1 MLFTNE
7 ATQKPTLKWKMK
19 LMNTPLVYQVN
30 LTEIQGEGDFPC
42 PGCGVVISPEDET
55 EDVYKIISTKVNGQE
70 LEELVI
76 QCNRCKSKIRL
87 VGFNILGI
95 E

>member
-1 MLFTNE
+1 MG
-7 ATQKPTLKWKMK
+7 P
-19 LMNTPLVYQVN
+19 PLVYKVD
-30 LTEIQGEGDFPC
+30 LTELQGEGDFPC

-55 EDVYKIISTKVNGQE
+55 EDVYCIVSTKVNGDA

-87 VGFNILGI
+87 VGFTVSEI
-95 E
+95 

>member
-1 MLFTNE
+1 MKPNR
-7 ATQKPTLKWKMK
+7 KPTLKWKMK
-19 LMNTPLVYQVN
+19 LMNPPLVYQLN
-30 LTEIQGEGDFPC
+30 LAEIQGEGDFPC

-55 EDVYKIISTKVNGQE
+55 EDVYRIIDTKVKGQD

-76 QCNRCKSKIRL
+76 QCNSCMSKIRL
-87 VGFNILGI
+87 VGFNIPGL